1 MSKKKNQQRENQQNK
16 TLTNSNDLYKQAYE
30 AGRSAVKK
38 ADRQVF
44 DSVPKGV
51 QYNWLQNVNF
61 NNVVHPIDK
70 IPDRLL
76 RMIERRNPVVGAVT
90 TLRIQQGTE
99 YSHVS
104 HDKDIPGWEFVPIDE
119 KKVIT
124 KEQEKQKLFLEDLI
138 QNGHIEDYNT
148 FPTNDEPPSFRERMT
163 QYMRDRLLIDKICW
177 EVERNA
183 RGETVALWTLDGA
196 TIYPVLPG
204 GFYGSLS
211 QIGVGVTGGFS
222 KLSDNLRQA
231 KIEAIPPI
239 EEIAYI
245 QELLYGMT
253 GGGITAAFRSSD
265 LIYDISS
272 DLNDIRYYKQGY
284 SVVEKA
290 NIAVSAFINSI
301 SFNSNG
307 LARGAIPKVAIA
319 MGKESGY
326 TQDQLEDLQDEWMAN
341 FEGVDGQWN
350 IPLLNG
356 DAKILNLMPN
366 NRDMEYQKYME
377 FCGALICSIMGAD
390 PAEAGLRFNQAQ
402 NVLSEN
408 QDAKQVF
415 SKNRGLN
422 QLLGDFAY
430 IINKWLKISGY
441 KFANQFRFRFNGLI
455 NEDKGFEADLIKKKV
470 ETYMTVNEARKELGL
485 KPIESGDLILNS
497 IFFQAVQ
504 AKSMEQQGAGD
515 DGSGDNGGFGG
526 FGEDE
531 DGGSNGE
538 DSNEGNDDD
547 GLNDED
553 IDEIVNDAMGDDK
566 MEKAIKLI

>member
-1 MSKKKNQQRENQQNK
+1 MSKKKNQKKE
-16 TLTNSNDLYKQAYE
+16 LTSPKPNSNDNYIQAFN
-30 AGRSAVKK
+30 AGRAAVKS
-38 ADRQVF
+38 ADRKIF

-76 RMIERRNPVVGAVT
+76 RIIERRNPVVGAVT

-104 HDKDIPGWEFVPIDE
+104 HDKDVPGWEFVLIDE

-124 KEQEKQKLFLEDLI
+124 KEQEKQKLFLEDLL

-163 QYMRDRLLIDKICW
+163 MYIRDRLLIDKVCW

-183 RGETVALWTLDGA
+183 KGETCALWTLDGA

-222 KLSDNLRQA
+222 TLSDKLRQA
-231 KIEAIPPI
+231 KVDNIPPV

-253 GGGITAAFRSSD
+253 GGGITAAFRKTD

-402 NVLSEN
+402 QVLSEN
-408 QDAKQVF
+408 SDAKQTF
-415 SKNRGLN
+415 SKDRGLN

-430 IINKWLKISGY
+430 IVNKWLKISGY
-441 KFANQFRFRFNGLI
+441 PFAEQFRFRFNGLI
-455 NEDKGFEADLIKKKV
+455 SSDKGFEADLIKKKV
-470 ETYMTVNEARKELGL
+470 ETYLTVNEARKELGL
-485 KPIESGDLILNS
+485 KPLPDGDLILNS
-497 IFFQAVQ
+497 IYFQAKQ
-504 AKSMEQQGAGD
+504 AASMEQGGA
-515 DGSGDNGGFGG
+515 DGSQGNDGGFDGFGG
-526 FGEDE
+526 DDTG
-531 DGGSNGE
+531 
-538 DSNEGNDDD
+538 GNDGESEDATDD
-547 GLNDED
+547 DTGLSDKD
-553 IDEIVNDAMGDDK
+553 LDEIVEDS